1 MIRSYLDHDLFQN
14 ANHSIDHEKIWNKF
28 KMDALMKQVSDGVDH
43 TENHG
48 TNTATGLSQNFDTG
62 SDETTNA
69 LCSFQFHEVTST
81 KFNE

>member
-1 MIRSYLDHDLFQN
+1 
-14 ANHSIDHEKIWNKF
+14 
-28 KMDALMKQVSDGVDH
+28 MDALMEQISDGVDH

-48 TNTATGLSQNFDTG
+48 TNTGTGLSQNFDTG

-69 LCSFQFHEVTST
+69 LCSCQFHEVTST